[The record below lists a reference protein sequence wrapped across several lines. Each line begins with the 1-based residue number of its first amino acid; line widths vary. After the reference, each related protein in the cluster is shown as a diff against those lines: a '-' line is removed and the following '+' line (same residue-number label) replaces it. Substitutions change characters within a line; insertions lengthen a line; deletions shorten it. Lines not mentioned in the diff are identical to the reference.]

1 MMTHMLDIIKRST
14 TLNMKPVDSETGFT
28 TNMLKGLKGIADN
41 NDMHFSYNGDGMFAM
56 SRCSIVDKDTMESI
70 ERKVKDIC
78 RRLKIEVE
86 VVYYRDSTSGYYYE
100 EFDEDYEDR
109 FNNDNRRVINNPVYL
124 DADEIRENYY
134 LRYVGLIDVKYD
146 GKEIIGGRVKYV
158 ASDYEYVSKLEKDGI
173 IEYAVFVA
181 NPPKKYSIQCY
192 DASVYGDGPLT
203 QEKIEEILKGDKD
216 EREKKGV

>member
-1 MMTHMLDIIKRST
+1 MVTRMLDIIKRST

-28 TNMLKGLKGIADN
+28 TNMLKGLKSIADN
-41 NDMHFSYNGDGMFAM
+41 NDMHFNYNGDGMFAM

-70 ERKVKDIC
+70 EKKVKEIC
-78 RRLKIEVE
+78 RLLKIEIE
-86 VVYYRDSTSGYYYE
+86 VVYYKDSTSGYYYE
-100 EFDEDYEDR
+100 ESDEDYEDR
-109 FNNDNRRVINNPVYL
+109 FNSDNRQIVDNPVYL

-181 NPPKKYSIQCY
+181 NPPKKHDIQCY
-192 DASVYGDGPLT
+192 DVSVYGDGPLT
-203 QEKIEEILKGDKD
+203 QEKIDAILKADKD

>member
-1 MMTHMLDIIKRST
+1 MLDIIKRST

-28 TNMLKGLKGIADN
+28 TNMLKGLKSIADN

-56 SRCSIVDKDTMESI
+56 SRCSIVDKDTMEYI
-70 ERKVKDIC
+70 EKKVKDIC
-78 RRLKIEVE
+78 RRLKIEAE
-86 VVYYRDSTSGYYYE
+86 VVYYRDSASGYYYE
-100 EFDEDYEDR
+100 EFDKDYEDR
-109 FNNDNRRVINNPVYL
+109 FNSDNRQIVDNPVYL

-173 IEYAVFVA
+173 IEHAVFVA

-192 DASVYGDGPLT
+192 DMSVCGDGPLT
-203 QEKIEEILKGDKD
+203 QEKINAILKDYKD
-216 EREKKGV
+216 ECEKKGV